1 MRTHAP
7 FKQPYAVHKCGGM
20 PRGSTRPLKVELAR
34 YVATGGVVCAM
45 GVLAVC
51 EEAVGDA
58 AALRKRSSV
67 SCAAQDA
74 ATEVIELWVYRSS
87 VAFTCTLSI
96 G

>member
-1 MRTHAP
+1 
-7 FKQPYAVHKCGGM
+7 
-20 PRGSTRPLKVELAR
+20 
-34 YVATGGVVCAM
+34 M